1 MSKKILEGPYTMDI
15 HGNIIYPKP
24 PSKPKKQ
31 ALKEVSIDHLLKK
44 GLNTIHLIMKSCMDE
59 ANPGPSSRES
69 VMNLKDCMGMLK
81 DLKAQEDALL
91 DGMSDEQIEQYLKD
105 KK

>member
-1 MSKKILEGPYTMDI
+1 MKKLVDKAYTMDI

-24 PSKPKKQ
+24 PEKPKKQ
-31 ALKEVSIDHLLKK
+31 AIREVSIDGLLQK
-44 GLNTIHLIMKSCMDE
+44 GLQTIHLIMRACMDE
-59 ANPGPSSRES
+59 ANPGPCSRES

-91 DGMSDEQIEQYLKD
+91 DGMTDEQIEQYLKD